1 MNYSKSPFFFF
12 FDVIYFMSNLKW
24 NYLRVLDSQS
34 SDCQYPIS
42 IWSLTGQNIGEILG
56 LVSQQIEKY

>member
-1 MNYSKSPFFFF
+1 MNYSKSFFFY
-12 FDVIYFMSNLKW
+12 VIYFMSNLKW

-34 SDCQYPIS
+34 SDSQYPIS
-42 IWSLTGQNIGEILG
+42 ICSLTGQNIGEILG